1 MIKSINITDDIMIK
15 GLPATAG
22 SRMLEGFKAPFSATV
37 VQTLLAAGY
46 EIKAAANTLEFG
58 FYDLFSDAKTEPRDL
73 ALFNDYCGA
82 AKFFAAQNGTVFLH
96 PTYGRVSRHGL
107 IQAVSSMDQI
117 GIAAE
122 SPQEAFK
129 LLEVI
134 SGKDERD
141 ITTCAEKFRIDS
153 EISAPKPLLVS
164 YTKEEL
170 KLWAGVFFILACS
183 ELSNNISRYDGI
195 KFGHRTA
202 DYNTI
207 TDLYLNSRKEGFAP
221 SVKLAAIAGTVF
233 LSKDYYGGYYEKSLR
248 LRRRIKRDTEAK
260 LADGGV
266 LLFEFDL
273 SLKLSFDTAG
283 LFALSALTGLP
294 SLTISKDGKGYM
306 VISRAYRE
314 NDLLAYIEK
323 G

>member
-1 MIKSINITDDIMIK
+1 MKTTINITDDIMVK

-22 SRMLEGFKAPFSATV
+22 SKMLEGFNAPFSATV

-46 EIKAAANTLEFG
+46 EIKSAANMPFG
-58 FYDLFSDAKTEPRDL
+58 FYDLFSNDTITPRGL
-73 ALFNDYCGA
+73 SLFNDYCGA
-82 AKFFAAQNGTVFLH
+82 VKFFAAQSGTIFLH

-122 SPQEAFK
+122 LTQEAFTV
-129 LLEVI
+129 LEAI
-134 SGKDERD
+134 SGKDEKD
-141 ITTCAEKFRIDS
+141 TSTYAEKFRIDS
-153 EISAPKPLLVS
+153 AISAPKSSVVS

-202 DYNTI
+202 DYSTVS
-207 TDLYLNSRKEGFAP
+207 DLYLNSRKEGFAP
-221 SVKLAAIAGTVF
+221 SVKLAAIAGTIF
-233 LSKDYYGGYYEKSLR
+233 LSKDYYSGYYDKSSR
-248 LRRRIKRDTEAK
+248 LRRLLKKDIEARLAARD
-260 LADGGV
+260 V
-266 LLFEFDL
+266 LLYEFDL
-273 SLKLSFDTAG
+273 DLKLDFDTMG

-294 SLTISKDGKGYM
+294 SLTFSKDGKGYM
-306 VISRAYRE
+306 AISRAFGE
-314 NDLLAYIEK
+314 NDLLAYIKK